1 MLKIIIIFFLSIHSF
16 ENIYSQGEYYS
27 IINEAEKLIVENN
40 QMEAIGY
47 YNKAFII
54 NTSPF
59 IKDVHNALIC
69 ALKSKN
75 VISSKVFIDILL
87 EFDLDT
93 NFYYKSPKL
102 IDLHDNF
109 ELYEYFKNGII
120 NRPIVNRSKC
130 AEFKL
135 LLALDQSIRNACR
148 EINSNYYRICGNE
161 IRALD
166 SLILLKLKLHLK
178 ENGVPSDRSLCLIN
192 SNYYRICG
200 NEIRALD
207 SLILLK
213 LKLHLK
219 ENGVPSDRSLCLINS
234 SSTPAYVGIIEHSMQ
249 WGKNDLDSILL
260 ESINNYKIHPLLYS
274 DLKDY
279 YRESYLKIDPVYGL
293 SYNVKLGD
301 RLFIF
306 PAKDNAEID
315 KNRASIFLDSIAE
328 YNRKVVF
335 QYKNPEYFLIY
346 PRLLPTLDAG
356 VEMEKELA
364 EQWKEFEVHR

>member
-192 SNYYRICG
+192 S
-200 NEIRALD
+200 
-207 SLILLK
+207 
-213 LKLHLK
+213 
-219 ENGVPSDRSLCLINS
+219 
-234 SSTPAYVGIIEHSMQ
+234 SSTPAYVGIIKHSMQ

>member
-192 SNYYRICG
+192 S
-200 NEIRALD
+200 
-207 SLILLK
+207 
-213 LKLHLK
+213 
-219 ENGVPSDRSLCLINS
+219 

-260 ESINNYKIHPLLYS
+260 ESINIYKIHPLLYS

>member
-1 MLKIIIIFFLSIHSF
+1 
-16 ENIYSQGEYYS
+16 
-27 IINEAEKLIVENN
+27 
-40 QMEAIGY
+40 
-47 YNKAFII
+47 
-54 NTSPF
+54 
-59 IKDVHNALIC
+59 
-69 ALKSKN
+69 
-75 VISSKVFIDILL
+75 
-87 EFDLDT
+87 
-93 NFYYKSPKL
+93 
-102 IDLHDNF
+102 
-109 ELYEYFKNGII
+109 
-120 NRPIVNRSKC
+120 
-130 AEFKL
+130 
-135 LLALDQSIRNACR
+135 
-148 EINSNYYRICGNE
+148 
-161 IRALD
+161 
-166 SLILLKLKLHLK
+166 
-178 ENGVPSDRSLCLIN
+178 
-192 SNYYRICG
+192 
-200 NEIRALD
+200 
-207 SLILLK
+207 
-213 LKLHLK
+213 
-219 ENGVPSDRSLCLINS
+219 
-234 SSTPAYVGIIEHSMQ
+234 MQ

>member
-75 VISSKVFIDILL
+75 VISSKVFIEILL

-192 SNYYRICG
+192 S
-200 NEIRALD
+200 
-207 SLILLK
+207 
-213 LKLHLK
+213 
-219 ENGVPSDRSLCLINS
+219 
-234 SSTPAYVGIIEHSMQ
+234 SSTPAYVGIIKHSMQ

>member
-192 SNYYRICG
+192 S
-200 NEIRALD
+200 
-207 SLILLK
+207 
-213 LKLHLK
+213 
-219 ENGVPSDRSLCLINS
+219 

>member
-27 IINEAEKLIVENN
+27 IINEAEKLVVENN

-148 EINSNYYRICGNE
+148 EINSNYY
-161 IRALD
+161 
-166 SLILLKLKLHLK
+166 S
-178 ENGVPSDRSLCLIN
+178 
-192 SNYYRICG
+192 ICG

-234 SSTPAYVGIIEHSMQ
+234 SSTPAYVGIIKHSMQ